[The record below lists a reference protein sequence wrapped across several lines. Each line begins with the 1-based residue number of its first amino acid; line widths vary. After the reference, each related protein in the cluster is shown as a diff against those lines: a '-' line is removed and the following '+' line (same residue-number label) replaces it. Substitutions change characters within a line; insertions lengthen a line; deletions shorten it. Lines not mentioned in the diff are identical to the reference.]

1 MSITRPIRIDAH
13 RSSLALDPVA
23 DHRLVRPGCPRH
35 ITLSKRDPD
44 ADTVQLIRQRNRA
57 AARSGRHA
65 FKGTGR
71 ILPAGGRMN
80 YSLFGSTGNLIDWFE
95 DESEARSALQM
106 IVDREP
112 ESADD
117 VALFVCDD
125 VGEIIEGPIHAVPT
139 SAA

>member
-1 MSITRPIRIDAH
+1 
-13 RSSLALDPVA
+13 
-23 DHRLVRPGCPRH
+23 
-35 ITLSKRDPD
+35 
-44 ADTVQLIRQRNRA
+44 
-57 AARSGRHA
+57 
-65 FKGTGR
+65 
-71 ILPAGGRMN
+71 MN

-95 DESEARSALQM
+95 DESVARSALQM

-125 VGEIIEGPIHAVPT
+125 DGEIIEGPIHAVPT

>member
-1 MSITRPIRIDAH
+1 
-13 RSSLALDPVA
+13 
-23 DHRLVRPGCPRH
+23 
-35 ITLSKRDPD
+35 
-44 ADTVQLIRQRNRA
+44 
-57 AARSGRHA
+57 
-65 FKGTGR
+65 
-71 ILPAGGRMN
+71 MN
-80 YSLFGSTGNLIDWFE
+80 YSLFASTGNLIDLFE

-125 VGEIIEGPIHAVPT
+125 DGEIIEGPIHAVPK